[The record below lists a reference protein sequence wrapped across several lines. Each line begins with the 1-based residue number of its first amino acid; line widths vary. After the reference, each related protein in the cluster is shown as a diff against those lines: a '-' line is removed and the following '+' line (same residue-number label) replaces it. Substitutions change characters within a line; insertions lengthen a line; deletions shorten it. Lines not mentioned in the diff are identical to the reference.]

1 MQRNQRIALLAAA
14 SIVIVVGLI
23 IAISSGG
30 STKRTPATRSAQVF
44 VVGCK
49 PKGGINKIDVNQ
61 NDTLNLAVT
70 SDCADEIH
78 VHGYNYHKEVPAN
91 GTVNF
96 SFKTTITGTFVIELE
111 SRGQQIASLRVNT

>member
-1 MQRNQRIALLAAA
+1 MQRNQRIALLTAAA
-14 SIVIVVGLI
+14 VVIGVGLI

-30 STKRTPATRSAQVF
+30 SSKHTPTTRSSHVF

-61 NDTLNLAVT
+61 NDALNLAVT

-78 VHGYNYHKEVPAN
+78 VHGYNFHKTVPAN

-96 SFKTTITGTFVIELE
+96 SFKATITGTFVIELE
-111 SRGQQIASLRVNT
+111 SRSEQIASLRVNT

>member
-1 MQRNQRIALLAAA
+1 MQRNQRFTLLAGAVV
-14 SIVIVVGLI
+14 VIVVGLVV
-23 IAISSGG
+23 AISSGG
-30 STKRTPATRSAQVF
+30 SSKHTPTTRSAHVF

-49 PKGGINKIDVNQ
+49 PQGGINKINVNQ
-61 NDTLNLAVT
+61 NDRLNLAIT

-78 VHGYNYHKEVPAN
+78 VHGYNYHKDVPAN

-111 SRGQQIASLRVNT
+111 SRSEQIASLRVNT

>member
-1 MQRNQRIALLAAA
+1 MQRNQRIALLTAAA
-14 SIVIVVGLI
+14 VVIVVGLI

-30 STKRTPATRSAQVF
+30 SSKHTPTTRSAHVF

-49 PKGGINKIDVNQ
+49 PMGGINKINVNQ

-78 VHGYNYHKEVPAN
+78 IHGYNFHKTVAAK

-111 SRGQQIASLRVNT
+111 SRSEQIASLRVNT

>member
-1 MQRNQRIALLAAA
+1 MSRNRRIALLSATAV
-14 SIVIVVGLI
+14 IVIAGLI
-23 IAISSGG
+23 VAITSGG
-30 STKRTPATRSAQVF
+30 STKHKPTTRSAHVF

-49 PKGGINKIDVNQ
+49 PKGGINPITVNQ
-61 NDTLNLAVT
+61 NDTLDLAIT

-78 VHGYNYHKEVPAN
+78 VHGYNYKKDVPAN

-111 SRGQQIASLRVNT
+111 SRSEQIASLRVNT